1 MTIRYFGLL
10 LLCVCS
16 IFAFAQSNDKDGV
29 IKQLART
36 REDTTKVKLLI
47 KIGNFYLDSNLDSSY
62 AYANQ
67 ALRLSQR
74 IGYRRGESLSFSTL
88 GGTESFL
95 GNYPEA
101 LKLTLQSLRLAEQ
114 VNDSAT
120 TLQALNSLGA
130 LYYFEKDYKRAQAYF
145 FKCASYLESINNFDM
160 GRSWANIGETYLQLH
175 QLDSALIYTN
185 MGYKR
190 SVGEGD
196 QATMADELDN
206 LGSIYAEQGRNAL
219 AHEYFKL
226 GLAAA
231 TRSSDLD
238 DFCEGSLG
246 AARLFKQEGRMDSA
260 LAYAYQSIAAARAVK
275 LTSSQLEASNFI
287 ESIFESN
294 KMADSSLKYL
304 KLTIAL
310 QDSLYS
316 QEKSK
321 AVQNMTFEENI
332 RQQDLALQKKQA
344 EDNAVKNRQLILIAL
359 FIPVL
364 FLIVVFLARIK
375 VKARVVEFL
384 AVVNL
389 LLFFEFI
396 TDVTFPY
403 ISDWTHDSPAWEML
417 ILVLIAAGIE
427 PLNYRIERW
436 VKVKLT
442 RRTATPAAPAAQA

>member
-1 MTIRYFGLL
+1 MTIRYFGSI
-10 LLCVCS
+10 LLCVCAFS
-16 IFAFAQSNDKDGV
+16 AFAQSDEKDSLF
-29 IKQLART
+29 KQLART
-36 REDTTKVKLLI
+36 KEDTTRIMLLI
-47 KIGNFYLDSNLDSSY
+47 KIGHDYVDNNLDSGY

-67 ALRLSQR
+67 ALRLSQK
-74 IGYRRGESLSFSTL
+74 IGYRRGESLSFSTM
-88 GGTESFL
+88 GAIESFL

-101 LKLTLQSLRLAEQ
+101 LKLTLRSLPLAEQ
-114 VNDSAT
+114 NNDT
-120 TLQALNSLGA
+120 TVTLHALNSLGA
-130 LYYFEKDYKRAQAYF
+130 IYYFEKDYKLAQAYF
-145 FKCASYLESINNFDM
+145 FKCASYMDTTNNFDM
-160 GRSWANIGETYLQLH
+160 GRLWANIGETYLQLH
-175 QLDSALIYTN
+175 MLDSALIYTN
-185 MGYKR
+185 MGYK
-190 SVGEGD
+190 SSADQGD

-219 AHEYFKL
+219 AHHYFKL

-231 TRSSDLD
+231 AQSSDLD

-246 AARLFKQEGRMDSA
+246 AARLFKQEGRTDSA
-260 LAYAYQSIAAARAVK
+260 LAYAYQSITAARSAK

-287 ESIFESN
+287 ESVFESG

-304 KLTIAL
+304 KLTVTL

-332 RQQDLALQKKQA
+332 RQQDLTLQKKQA

-359 FIPVL
+359 FIPIF

-375 VKARVVEFL
+375 VKPRVVEFL
-384 AVVNL
+384 AIVNL

-442 RRTATPAAPAAQA
+442 RRTAI